1 MKKMLCI
8 LLSALLILGAA
19 GGCLAEATDYKAIYA
34 DRVGYVVD
42 NFASWAEANGV
53 SDYLKPYD
61 EPMTVTMVHNYNNAC
76 ETMIGKL
83 GERYGEN
90 YSSNRWTEI
99 MKKCLNIDV
108 QYDWWAHDDDY
119 NTKLRMTMGASSLP
133 DVFVVN
139 SQSDVAQL
147 AEAGQIIPL
156 NDLIEK
162 CGFQTTKYFI
172 TVFKRSR
179 GMTPKAWRERRSMR

>member
-1 MKKMLCI
+1 MKKILCI
-8 LLSALLILGAA
+8 LLSALLVLSAA

-61 EPMTVTMVHNYNNAC
+61 EPLTVTMVHNYNNAC

-119 NTKLRMTMGASSLP
+119 NTKLL
-133 DVFVVN
+133 
-139 SQSDVAQL
+139 
-147 AEAGQIIPL
+147 
-156 NDLIEK
+156 
-162 CGFQTTKYFI
+162 
-172 TVFKRSR
+172 
-179 GMTPKAWRERRSMR
+179 